1 MNRSVTINDIKE
13 SLCEVDSVYREALAR
28 CLVDLK
34 YLSDTPLKLSIGGVK
49 EQLELE
55 KVTSKP
61 LKENQ
66 IREIFDY
73 ISNSFGKER

>member
-1 MNRSVTINDIKE
+1 MNRSVTINDIE
-13 SLCEVDSVYREALAR
+13 LDLSELDTEYREALAR

-66 IREIFDY
+66 I
-73 ISNSFGKER
+73 KEKPLYL